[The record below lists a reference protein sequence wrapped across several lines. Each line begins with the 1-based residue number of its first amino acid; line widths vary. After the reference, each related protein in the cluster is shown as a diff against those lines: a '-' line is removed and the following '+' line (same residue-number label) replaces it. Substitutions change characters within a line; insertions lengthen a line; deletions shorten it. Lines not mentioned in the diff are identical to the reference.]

1 MSSPNI
7 SIGGVTIMV
16 LKQGTLLKT
25 KLVEGGKKQRKDW
38 RSCHVVLTDKFLMF
52 FRNSKDFGA
61 MQQSSSAS
69 GGGSSS
75 KGSGSSSST
84 PEINFDL
91 KGAEINWSDKSKS
104 RKNNVFEVS
113 SALLGTT
120 ILLQVLHS
128 KVFTLS

>member
-1 MSSPNI
+1 MPVSSPNI
-7 SIGGVTIMV
+7 LVGGVTIVV

-38 RSCHVVLTDKFLMF
+38 KSCHVVLTDKFLLF
-52 FRNSKDFGA
+52 FRSSKDFGA
-61 MQQSSSAS
+61 MQNN
-69 GGGSSS
+69 S
-75 KGSGSSSST
+75 KNNSST

-91 KGAEINWSDKSKS
+91 KGADISWSDKSKS

-120 ILLQVLHS
+120 ILLQVR
-128 KVFTLS
+128 K